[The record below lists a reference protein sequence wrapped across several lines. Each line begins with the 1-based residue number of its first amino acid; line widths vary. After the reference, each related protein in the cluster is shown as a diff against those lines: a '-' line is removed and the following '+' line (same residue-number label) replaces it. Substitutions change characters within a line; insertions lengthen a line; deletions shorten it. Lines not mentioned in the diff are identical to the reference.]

1 MCRLVCRL
9 VFTAIVALSFS
20 AAFSSTDCVYADE
33 NGNAPVVFVVED
45 SPWVAADSALA
56 PISDAHEF
64 AAEDAD
70 VDAEADLSSV
80 DMEIVFADEE
90 TDSEEVVDA
99 TDDADAELG
108 SVNMDFIFGEEEAFD
123 EEYSDALDDDED
135 MDSVFDDE
143 DDFEEEYSDDFD
155 VEDAE
160 DDLDFVFD
168 DEDDY
173 EFDDEYSDDFDD
185 EDADSLDLDY
195 VFDEEDDYD
204 FDEEDSYDDEDDYE
218 FDEEYSDDFDDEDA
232 DSLDLDYVF
241 EEEDDY
247 DFDEEDSYDD
257 EDDYEFDEEY
267 SDDFDDEDAD
277 SFDLDYVFEEEDDYD
292 FDEENSY
299 DDEDDYDFDE
309 EYSDDFDDED
319 ADSFDLEYV
328 FEEED
333 EYDFDEDDSDDFDE
347 EDADSFDLDYVFE
360 EEETV
365 SEELIDPSSELDDAA
380 VEESTVDVDEFVVE
394 VETLE
399 ETEVSVEVDA
409 RFSVSGVEQGV
420 EEAVAEWKPSYA
432 DSSESGGVEDQI
444 WIVMRN
450 GDGFFCQVLDNGAW
464 RVVPVEEFYAGDSQ
478 ERTTIVWAHGF
489 QADLVD
495 VANTAY
501 SLRSTFNFARMATGT
516 NRAYRIVVW
525 KWSSERSR
533 FRIAPDARMKAAI
546 ADCEGAS
553 LAQFLGGIDSS
564 NDVSLIG
571 FSFGAR
577 VVGSALQTAATTSS
591 RYMAPERTGRVSL
604 VLSSAGCDAG
614 AFDFGAYAQGA
625 KIPSYVLNVYNPAD
639 LALHYYPFI
648 SETFSQAQ
656 GAMPLF
662 GNGFVNASGNTYNL
676 NVCASLGR
684 QHSFIEGIQS
694 VPSNMLIDA
703 LILAD

>member
-1 MCRLVCRL
+1 M
-9 VFTAIVALSFS
+9 
-20 AAFSSTDCVYADE
+20 
-33 NGNAPVVFVVED
+33 
-45 SPWVAADSALA
+45 
-56 PISDAHEF
+56 
-64 AAEDAD
+64 
-70 VDAEADLSSV
+70 
-80 DMEIVFADEE
+80 
-90 TDSEEVVDA
+90 
-99 TDDADAELG
+99 
-108 SVNMDFIFGEEEAFD
+108 
-123 EEYSDALDDDED
+123 
-135 MDSVFDDE
+135 
-143 DDFEEEYSDDFD
+143 
-155 VEDAE
+155 
-160 DDLDFVFD
+160 
-168 DEDDY
+168 
-173 EFDDEYSDDFDD
+173 
-185 EDADSLDLDY
+185 
-195 VFDEEDDYD
+195 
-204 FDEEDSYDDEDDYE
+204 
-218 FDEEYSDDFDDEDA
+218 
-232 DSLDLDYVF
+232 
-241 EEEDDY
+241 
-247 DFDEEDSYDD
+247 
-257 EDDYEFDEEY
+257 
-267 SDDFDDEDAD
+267 
-277 SFDLDYVFEEEDDYD
+277 
-292 FDEENSY
+292 
-299 DDEDDYDFDE
+299 
-309 EYSDDFDDED
+309 
-319 ADSFDLEYV
+319 
-328 FEEED
+328 
-333 EYDFDEDDSDDFDE
+333 
-347 EDADSFDLDYVFE
+347 
-360 EEETV
+360 EETV
-365 SEELIDPSSELDDAA
+365 SEEPIDPSSELDDAA
-380 VEESTVDVDEFVVE
+380 VEGSNIDVDEFVVE

-420 EEAVAEWKPSYA
+420 EEAVAEWKPGYA
-432 DSSESGGVEDQI
+432 ESSESGGVEDQI

-464 RVVPVEEFYAGDSQ
+464 RVVPVEEFYAGDSA